1 MIDRE
6 SERKLIRRETALA
19 VPESTTW
26 DTPLRGGSWS
36 YYRDLARAVFR
47 YVNYP
52 FNRYYFIG
60 FRVVS
65 VVRPTPLF
73 PFNGQ
78 RPRGFCRSVSFD
90 QEPPIPE
97 IPVGYALPVAAEA

>member
-26 DTPLRGGSWS
+26 DTSLRGGSWNL
-36 YYRDLARAVFR
+36 YQDLARAVYRYDLNPNFR
-47 YVNYP
+47 YDL
-52 FNRYYFIG
+52 IG

-65 VVRPTPLF
+65 VVRPP
-73 PFNGQ
+73 
-78 RPRGFCRSVSFD
+78 S
-90 QEPPIPE
+90 
-97 IPVGYALPVAAEA
+97 

>member
-26 DTPLRGGSWS
+26 DTPLRGGSWH
-36 YYRDLARAVFR
+36 YTRVNARAVFR
-47 YVNYP
+47 YDFPPDFRNVD
-52 FNRYYFIG
+52 FG

-65 VVRPTPLF
+65 VVRPP
-73 PFNGQ
+73 
-78 RPRGFCRSVSFD
+78 S
-90 QEPPIPE
+90 
-97 IPVGYALPVAAEA
+97 

>member
-26 DTPLRGGSWS
+26 DTSLRGGSWGHD
-36 YYRDLARAVFR
+36 RGAARAVYRFDLHPVFR
-47 YVNYP
+47 Y
-52 FNRYYFIG
+52 FDLG

-65 VVRPTPLF
+65 VVRPP
-73 PFNGQ
+73 
-78 RPRGFCRSVSFD
+78 S
-90 QEPPIPE
+90 
-97 IPVGYALPVAAEA
+97 

>member
-1 MIDRE
+1 MH
-6 SERKLIRRETALA
+6 
-19 VPESTTW
+19 
-26 DTPLRGGSWS
+26 LRGGSWNNNQS
-36 YYRDLARAVFR
+36 DARAVYR
-47 YVNYP
+47 NDNDP
-52 FNRYYFIG
+52 NDGNNNIG

-78 RPRGFCRSVSFD
+78 RPRGYCRSVSFD

-97 IPVGYALPVAAEA
+97 ITGRVRLTRSRRRL

>member
-26 DTPLRGGSWS
+26 DTSLRGGSWYLS
-36 YYRDLARAVFR
+36 LLLARAVYRDVDIPNLRFD
-47 YVNYP
+47 V
-52 FNRYYFIG
+52 IG

-65 VVRPTPLF
+65 VVRPP
-73 PFNGQ
+73 
-78 RPRGFCRSVSFD
+78 S
-90 QEPPIPE
+90 
-97 IPVGYALPVAAEA
+97 